1 MKFRFLIVLALV
13 LEAFF
18 TISCSSNNS
27 TAATSGT
34 GLLYLAT
41 QGNSSLTGYGITL
54 GSGGLTGINEV
65 STGTNPV
72 AIAITPALDALF
84 LTNSSSNFVTSY
96 SVGSD
101 GSLTVG
107 SNTNTG
113 STPLGLTVDPSG
125 KFLFVANQASS
136 NISVYTISGTA
147 LTPVPNSPFTTI
159 VPGTTAPTGPV
170 SVAVPPLG
178 NYLYVANQFTNS
190 VSVFT
195 YDSASGALAR
205 PRFALRRWH
214 GAFSRCDLP
223 ERSFSTGIEFRI
235 EQCRQLRHLRYRFCH
250 LRLAR
255 WKYEPG
261 FRLSIFRRPGPG
273 AIAFDPGFNFV
284 YVVDQQSNQV
294 SQYSFGTGSG
304 MLTPLSPAAVS
315 TGTTP
320 VSIAIRSG
328 ATSADIGNPTLNLTD
343 YAYVANI
350 GGTSLSIYTLTT
362 GSGLLTSS
370 VRPSPPMANPP
381 PSPPDSVGR
390 TPCPP
395 IFEAERTHVEA
406 VGATRPRFRRAARVI
421 EAAAPIFCR
430 KWAECAKFHVE
441 HIVTSMQYVQRCHD
455 GNPKMELVRLGSRGY
470 SDGGLAGGPACR
482 VLCGSW
488 GTSIASR
495 RNSRWARRTESERGN
510 HSRVFTCHIRSF
522 GRRSMI
528 RQFVVSAKSPSLRT
542 ERERPGHPPLPLYS
556 ASAPVTPD
564 RLHRACNTNCCGRPS
579 LVRWSVCRCGNFSS
593 LLPP

>member
-159 VPGTTAPTGPV
+159 APGTTAPTGPV
-170 SVAVPPLG
+170 SVAVPPVG

-195 YDSASGALAR
+195 YDSASGALA
-205 PRFALRRWH
+205 PAPGSPYAVGTAPSAVAISPN
-214 GAFSRCDLP
+214 GAFLLVSNSGSSNVGSYAICVTVSATCASPDGSMSP
-223 ERSFSTGIEFRI
+223 VSGSPFSAG
-235 EQCRQLRHLRYRFCH
+235 L
-250 LRLAR
+250 
-255 WKYEPG
+255 
-261 FRLSIFRRPGPG
+261 GPG

-362 GSGLLTSS
+362 GSGLLT
-370 VRPSPPMANPP
+370 VLGAPFTTNGQPS
-381 PSPPDSVGR
+381 
-390 TPCPP
+390 
-395 IFEAERTHVEA
+395 A
-406 VGATRPRFRRAARVI
+406 VAAR
-421 EAAAPIFCR
+421 
-430 KWAECAKFHVE
+430 
-441 HIVTSMQYVQRCHD
+441 
-455 GNPKMELVRLGSRGY
+455 
-470 SDGGLAGGPACR
+470 
-482 VLCGSW
+482 
-488 GTSIASR
+488 
-495 RNSRWARRTESERGN
+495 
-510 HSRVFTCHIRSF
+510 
-522 GRRSMI
+522 
-528 RQFVVSAKSPSLRT
+528 
-542 ERERPGHPPLPLYS
+542 
-556 ASAPVTPD
+556 
-564 RLHRACNTNCCGRPS
+564 
-579 LVRWSVCRCGNFSS
+579 
-593 LLPP
+593 